1 MTNWAKMEFCF
12 TGQTRQIYNSV
23 LQDKLDKNIALF
35 DRTKIKFCFTGQTG
49 QKYSSVLKDK
59 LGKNEVLFY
68 RTN

>member
-1 MTNWAKMEFCF
+1 MEFCF
-12 TGQTRQIYNSV
+12 TGQTMQIYNSV
-23 LQDKLDKNIALF
+23 LQDKLDRNIALF
-35 DRTKIKFCFTGQTG
+35 DRTNWAKIKFCFTGQTG